1 MRQRSEMNADTS
13 QPNPTPEAEPTAGQT
28 PAPVWLFVLI
38 AVLGFWGM
46 GFLERQGGGFNPK
59 VYEPHKSFVQVE
71 GMQPSTGAGNYAQG
85 KKIYEAAGC
94 VLCHQPTGAGN
105 PSLAPPLAGSEWVLA
120 AKPDR
125 IIRVAWNGLT
135 GPVQVKGVEYSNM
148 QMANIGQALNLSAED
163 MAALLTFI
171 RGNAAWGNNAPP
183 VTADQVKPVL
193 EQIAGRQEAWT
204 ADELQK
210 IPVQ

>member
-1 MRQRSEMNADTS
+1 MNAPADRPDT
-13 QPNPTPEAEPTAGQT
+13 TPETEPTAGST

-38 AVLGFWGM
+38 AVLAFWGM
-46 GFLERQGGGFNPK
+46 GFLDRHAGGFHPR
-59 VYEPHKSFVQVE
+59 VYEPNRSYAQVE
-71 GMQPSTGAGNYAQG
+71 GMQPSTGSGDFGKG

-94 VLCHQPTGAGN
+94 VLCHQPTGLGN

-125 IIRVAWNGLT
+125 LVRIAWNGLT
-135 GPVQVKGVEYSNM
+135 GPLQVKGVDYSNM

-183 VTADQVKPVL
+183 VTAEQVKPVL
-193 EQIAGRQEAWT
+193 EQIATRQEAWT
-204 ADELQK
+204 AEELQK